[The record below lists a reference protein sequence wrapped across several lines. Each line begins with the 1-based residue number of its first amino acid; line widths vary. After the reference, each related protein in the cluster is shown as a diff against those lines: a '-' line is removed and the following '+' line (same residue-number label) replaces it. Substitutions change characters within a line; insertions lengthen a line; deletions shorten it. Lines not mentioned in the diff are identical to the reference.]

1 MRRHL
6 NRDDAENIAIS
17 GLGFLASD
25 PERLGRFLSVTGL
38 GPENLRSAAQ
48 EPKFLASVLD
58 YIASDESLLVAL
70 AGHSGIAPERVGQAH
85 VLLAGPATGH
95 D

>member
-1 MRRHL
+1 MRRRL
-6 NRDDAENIAIS
+6 NRDDAEDIAIR

-25 PERLGRFLSVTGL
+25 PERLERFLSVTGL

-70 AGHSGIAPERVGQAH
+70 AGHAGVAPEQVGLAH
-85 VLLAGPATGH
+85 TVLAGPAHGY

>member
-1 MRRHL
+1 MRRQL
-6 NRDDAENIAIS
+6 NRDDAEDIAIS

-25 PERLGRFLSVTGL
+25 PERLDRFLSVTGL

-85 VLLAGPATGH
+85 LLLAGPAAGH